1 QIDDLDKRL
10 RQEQECSR
18 RLRSAV
24 SVLMGKL
31 TAAEEG
37 RRRSNALERAFF
49 CHLAEM
55 EALVLQRDRLVAP
68 GADETRAGCLE
79 AARSEAHE
87 RLALAL
93 REELQDNSC
102 WRRGTDIEA
111 QTREVTSTAANPTA
125 TTARGQGT
133 PQIDDSPHGMN
144 NQEHR
149 SSYAP
154 GPTETNASSSPA
166 PATGRLQDPVREDPK
181 IRKDN
186 QDHRRRQRSED
197 LPLRPR
203 GGTQQGN
210 EAGSTAATASPASCW
225 ESDAVMQAYRTA
237 AARTVRRLS
246 SALFGRELLAVEA
259 ARTSAAEREMMLEGR
274 ARALLDSQVSLQ
286 VEKDQLE
293 SLKDSFRVEV
303 REAKKNLEKARE
315 KNRQQRDMVK
325 DAERVHSRLSWR
337 ILSMQVKR
345 DELSEAVGERL
356 QIIQAAVRRR
366 LGFLPWA
373 VESAVNDLVGL
384 CSAAGPSDAD
394 DGSGGNG
401 NGSNNIEKGLLL
413 LGGDGS
419 SGSTSTSRSSS
430 Y

>member
-1 QIDDLDKRL
+1 MLQNI
-10 RQEQECSR
+10 SR
-18 RLRSAV
+18 FYHRRSQ
-24 SVLMGKL
+24 GL
-31 TAAEEG
+31 TAEPQSPINISSADPT
-37 RRRSNALERAFF
+37 
-49 CHLAEM
+49 HLAM
-55 EALVLQRDRLVAP
+55 
-68 GADETRAGCLE
+68 
-79 AARSEAHE
+79 RSM
-87 RLALAL
+87 
-93 REELQDNSC
+93 N
-102 WRRGTDIEA
+102 RRGTDIEA

-210 EAGSTAATASPASCW
+210 EAGSTAAAASPASCW

-274 ARALLDSQVSLQ
+274 ARALLDSQV
-286 VEKDQLE
+286 
-293 SLKDSFRVEV
+293 
-303 REAKKNLEKARE
+303 
-315 KNRQQRDMVK
+315 
-325 DAERVHSRLSWR
+325 
-337 ILSMQVKR
+337 
-345 DELSEAVGERL
+345 
-356 QIIQAAVRRR
+356 
-366 LGFLPWA
+366 
-373 VESAVNDLVGL
+373 LVG
-384 CSAAGPSDAD
+384 AIENER
-394 DGSGGNG
+394 GSKPQV
-401 NGSNNIEKGLLL
+401 SV
-413 LGGDGS
+413 
-419 SGSTSTSRSSS
+419 
-430 Y
+430 